1 MSALRIAP
9 PPGAAD
15 PVLEPVLQRVLN
27 VLVAADL
34 PVEHLDSWEA
44 VELGLGPVAVLYPT
58 PDQALCTDLLQ
69 SEGGLAGHYARLA
82 DLAST
87 WAATEPLPQLR
98 LVNLAL
104 SSVPQLVGWAV
115 AALQEGALPGPLPGS
130 GEGPAAD
137 LAAQDLWFRPESEA
151 LDAVIA
157 LDLLQSQPQILS
169 AYLRVD
175 GHPLAAPAERRQI
188 DHGYTS
194 RLETSAQ
201 PGRLLE
207 QRQRLARFE
216 ADLHDLGLEL
226 GAARA
231 ELIDAAWIRE
241 QLAEQ
246 LQQME
251 AALADLATCQSD
263 RLQLQHQVE
272 AEQLNQAELLA
283 NQQQIQATLEQAV
296 QFSRSQNAL
305 HDSALEVIRGL
316 QRQQASIVGA

>member
-1 MSALRIAP
+1 M
-9 PPGAAD
+9 
-15 PVLEPVLQRVLN
+15 LEPVLQRVLN
-27 VLVAADL
+27 VLLAADL
-34 PVEHLDSWEA
+34 PVEQLESWEA

-58 PDQALCTDLLQ
+58 PDQALCADLLQ

-82 DLAST
+82 ALAST
-87 WAATEPLPQLR
+87 WASTEPQLR

-115 AALQEGALPGPLPGS
+115 AALQGGPLTDPP
-130 GEGPAAD
+130 PACRDGYGAD
-137 LAAQDLWFRPESEA
+137 LFGQDLWFRPQPEA
-151 LDAVIA
+151 LNAVIA
-157 LDLLQSQPQILS
+157 LDLLQSQPQILPT
-169 AYLRVD
+169 YLRLD
-175 GHPLAAPAERRQI
+175 GHSLAAGAERRPP
-188 DHGYTS
+188 DHDCLS
-194 RLETSAQ
+194 RLEASAQ
-201 PGRLLE
+201 PERLLE
-207 QRQRLARFE
+207 QCQRLARFE

-263 RLQLQHQVE
+263 RLHLRQQLE

-283 NQQQIQATLEQAV
+283 NQQQIQAALEQAV
-296 QFSRSQNAL
+296 QFSRSQDAL
-305 HDSALEVIRGL
+305 HDSALKVIRGL
-316 QRQQASIVGA
+316 QRQQSLIGRA